1 MIALT
6 VLFFISIIACMVILG
21 LMICTNYQSVSVITG
36 TVVTMLSSLSTM
48 IVSILKLPKIIAEYL
63 FNKKEDKQMNQ
74 IIKNIQSYE
83 IGAVQLENT
92 ALKNATNDSMESSDI
107 PLIQSPNTNGNQ
119 PGDAEN
125 QLSQS

>member
-1 MIALT
+1 
-6 VLFFISIIACMVILG
+6 
-21 LMICTNYQSVSVITG
+21 
-36 TVVTMLSSLSTM
+36 M